1 MKLRTAISWLLV
13 CGMLSAPAM
22 AQTRQASAGQ
32 QPATVRAP
40 QSSPAPPSAPSIDPA
55 KAAAIRQLLDL
66 AGGTAAINQVM
77 DGMQKNIKSS
87 MANVLPPGAY
97 RDQLIDLFLAKF
109 REKADT
115 RQLLDIAARI
125 YDKYLT
131 MDDIQGLI
139 QFYSTPLGK
148 KTLTVLPQ
156 MTIEVQKE
164 GMKWGQDLGQQTM
177 IEVLAEHPDLAKAM
191 EEAAQQSGAH

>member
-1 MKLRTAISWLLV
+1 MKIRTAISSLLV

-40 QSSPAPPSAPSIDPA
+40 QSSPAPPMDPA

-77 DGMQKNIKSS
+77 DGMQKNIKGS

-97 RDQLIDLFLAKF
+97 RDQLIDLFFAKF

-131 MDDIQGLI
+131 MNDIQGLI

-191 EEAAQQSGAH
+191 EEAAQPSRPH